1 MASMNNVL
9 GVMKPPMWHVQ
20 GCMFCGYKIVCPTDM
35 RERDVYVAL
44 LFQGFRQSWIQ
55 ELHVVLRERDGSLW
69 VRKRMSM

>member
-35 RERDVYVAL
+35 RERDVYQRWYKNLYDNDAYMISVP
-44 LFQGFRQSWIQ
+44 GW
-55 ELHVVLRERDGSLW
+55 
-69 VRKRMSM
+69 